1 MSGCEWLIEAHG
13 CDSNAL
19 ISLNRLQGMF
29 ERLIEAL
36 DLHPVADSRWHQFP
50 VTGGITGLCLLSE
63 SHLAC
68 HTFPEYS
75 SLCLNVFCCRERP
88 DWDFGKYLKEAFA
101 AQSVSVRRL
110 ERAYQ

>member
-13 CDSNAL
+13 CDSA
-19 ISLNRLQGMF
+19 SLVSLPQLQAMF
-29 ERLIEAL
+29 ERLIQAL
-36 DLHPVADSRWHQFP
+36 DLHPVAESTWHRFP
-50 VTGGITGLCLLSE
+50 VTGGITGLCLLAE

-88 DWDFGKYLKEAFA
+88 DWEFDAYLKEAFA
-101 AQSVSVRRL
+101 ARSVSVRRV
-110 ERAYQ
+110 ERCYT